1 MDNCNLPIFSFL
13 VYTLLD
19 PGSTFS
25 MVTPLVDNQF
35 DLLPEILY
43 ELFLVST
50 LIRDSVKAEGV
61 CGEVDGVVA
70 SPFESKLGVIRF
82 KS

>member
-1 MDNCNLPIFSFL
+1 
-13 VYTLLD
+13 
-19 PGSTFS
+19 

-43 ELFLVST
+43 EPFLVST

-61 CGEVDGVVA
+61 CGEVDGIVS
-70 SPFESKLGVIRF
+70 SPF
-82 KS
+82 

>member
-1 MDNCNLPIFSFL
+1 
-13 VYTLLD
+13 
-19 PGSTFS
+19 

-61 CGEVDGVVA
+61 CGEVDGIVS
-70 SPFESKLGVIRF
+70 SPF
-82 KS
+82 

>member
-1 MDNCNLPIFSFL
+1 MA
-13 VYTLLD
+13 
-19 PGSTFS
+19 
-25 MVTPLVDNQF
+25 NQF
-35 DLLPEILY
+35 DLFLEILH
-43 ELFLVST
+43 ETLLVST
-50 LIRDSVKAEGV
+50 PMGDSVKAEGV